1 MPKITGENYQVKT
14 VHATEWL
21 DVLSTG
27 TTEPMLI
34 WAQDFENGDRDSYVV
49 KPFGH
54 PRIYQQ
60 AVMKECLGAWIALEL
75 GLNTFEPVYIEVSA
89 DFADTLRGTTHFQR
103 FIESIGLNFGTKY
116 IPGTIPVVGPTCLSR
131 IQVSQAEQVTSF
143 DLFISNADRRE
154 EKPNLLTV
162 HSDLFVFDHE
172 LAFDFML
179 MLSFNRNPRPWEL
192 GEMELTMLRKH
203 FLYPKL
209 RGTQVQIH
217 DFIERFT
224 WLDDNFWTKASNL
237 LPPAWISDD
246 LTTIKNHL
254 ASIVENRTIFARQ
267 LEQAILV

>member
-1 MPKITGENYQVKT
+1 MPKITDENYKVKT
-14 VHATEWL
+14 VHATEWQ
-21 DVLSTG
+21 DVFSTG

-34 WAQDFENGDRDSYVV
+34 LALDAENGERDSYVV

-75 GLNTFEPVYIEVSA
+75 GLNAFEPAYIEIST
-89 DFADTLRGTTHFQR
+89 DFVDTLHGNSHYQR
-103 FIESIGLNFGTKY
+103 FIKSIGLNFGTKY
-116 IPGTIPVVGPTCLSR
+116 VPGTIPVIGPACLSW
-131 IQVSQAEQVTSF
+131 IQTSQAECVTSF

-154 EKPNLLTV
+154 EKPNLLMV
-162 HSDLFVFDHE
+162 QSNLYVFDHE

-192 GEMELTMLRKH
+192 GDVELTMLRKH

-209 RGTQVQIH
+209 RGTQVQIY

-224 WLDDNFWTKASNL
+224 QLDERFWTKASHL
-237 LPPAWISDD
+237 LPTNWLSDD

-254 ASIVENRTIFARQ
+254 ALIVENRTIFAQQ
-267 LEQAILV
+267 LAQAILA